1 MLGVRLWDRMEGE
14 PNSWYDRFTIY
25 RLLGS
30 RRSIQ
35 AAHTQ
40 YARQEGY
47 SSERPPTSW
56 YRQAEKW
63 RWKERAEAWDEA
75 ERKAFEVSEQI
86 RRYEARRRRL
96 GMIEAAQEGA
106 YKALELAKLDDLSVD
121 QARELLG
128 VIRLL
133 LMDAL
138 KAERL
143 EYGESTEIVDN
154 NVELTADDLV
164 AATQEL
170 EAWRI
175 QRAPERNG

>member
-1 MLGVRLWDRMEGE
+1 MFGAQLWDRMEGE

-35 AAHTQ
+35 AAHAQ
-40 YARQEGY
+40 YASQVGY
-47 SSERPPTSW
+47 SSDRAPTSW
-56 YRQAEKW
+56 YRQAE
-63 RWKERAEAWDEA
+63 RWDWKRRAEAWDEA

-96 GMIEAAQEGA
+96 EMIEAAQEGA

-154 NVELTADDLV
+154 NVEITADDLAS
-164 AATQEL
+164 AAREL
-170 EAWRI
+170 DAWRT
-175 QRAPERNG
+175 QRIPEKNG